1 MQIPYSRTWYSS
13 SGLFSESD
21 GKPCCFLK
29 GHRGGITHLSFASDG
44 ILLYSGA
51 RMDSEILCW
60 DLRNPG
66 CVLYSFP
73 RAVSTNQRIYFDLSA
88 CSTYV
93 LSGESQ
99 QELWLCGRGPQ
110 KRTMPHKTKH
120 KKTVDFVVSKKRV
133 SPVCISFCVSFWR
146 KWLSY
151 RSVIKKC
158 SLNNCFYAL
167 YDYLCSLCTTRVST
181 VCIFFCEFLAQMNGT
196 TVWSVRKNWH

>member
-1 MQIPYSRTWYSS
+1 M
-13 SGLFSESD
+13 
-21 GKPCCFLK
+21 
-29 GHRGGITHLSFASDG
+29 SFASDG

-99 QELWLCGRGPQ
+99 QELWLGGRAPYR
-110 KRTMPHKTKH
+110 RTMPHKTH
-120 KKTVDFVVSKKRV
+120 KKTVRFKFLQQCRKTRFSPCVFSFVRQKSMKMSKVSYHPIFGTVILLTLVTFYRQSLIIKIIRV
-133 SPVCISFCVSFWR
+133 PSAP
-146 KWLSY
+146 
-151 RSVIKKC
+151 
-158 SLNNCFYAL
+158 
-167 YDYLCSLCTTRVST
+167 
-181 VCIFFCEFLAQMNGT
+181 
-196 TVWSVRKNWH
+196 H